1 MGLFKSMKNVKGM
14 VDDAKAMQADA
25 QAMMD
30 EANRPVAADDPMFDP
45 IEGITLDRYAQLTAA
60 LAKQNL
66 QGIDQVT
73 AWVESQGVAPGTW
86 QTVQN
91 GWVQRMAANAQV
103 RNRYGVL
110 YSQG

>member
-1 MGLFKSMKNVKGM
+1 MGLFKSLKNMQGM
-14 VDDAKAMQADA
+14 VEDAKGMQADA
-25 QAMMD
+25 NAMIAA
-30 EANRPVAADDPMFDP
+30 ANAPVAADDPAFEP
-45 IEGITLDRYAQLTAA
+45 IEGVSLDQYAKITAA

-66 QGIDQVT
+66 AGIEQVE
-73 AWVESQGVAPGTW
+73 AWVETQGVPAGAW

-91 GWVQRMAANAQV
+91 GWVQRMSANAQV

>member
-1 MGLFKSMKNVKGM
+1 MGLFKSMKNLKGV
-14 VDDAKAMQADA
+14 VDDAKQMQADA
-25 QAMMD
+25 NAMVA
-30 EANRPVAADDPMFDP
+30 EANAPVDENDPMFEP
-45 IEGITLDRYAQLTAA
+45 IEGVSLDQYAKITAA

-66 QGIDQVT
+66 SGVDQVT
-73 AWVESQGVAPGTW
+73 AWVETQGVPAGAW

-91 GWVQRMAANAQV
+91 GWVQRMSANAQV